1 MFYKSTSRER
11 GVLGGQKQ
19 TFVSRSLNTLQIFT
33 KTYFLKGG
41 IDAKILTILSPW
53 YPAPMKFLWNYLNK
67 YFTLFVAR
75 IVCFL
80 FQIENCSAYQSQ
92 ALLSVIPQIKFS
104 HHLLPKP
111 WKCFF
116 FFRFYWIWQ
125 FPHFQIEG
133 EGLVQAAI
141 IFFFIIRY

>member
-53 YPAPMKFLWNYLNK
+53 YPAPVTFLWNYLNK
-67 YFTLFVAR
+67 YFTLFVAS

-80 FQIENCSAYQSQ
+80 FQIENCLSYQSQ
-92 ALLSVIPQIKFS
+92 TLLSVIPEIKSSNYLF
-104 HHLLPKP
+104 PKP
-111 WKCFF
+111 CNVSSISKG
-116 FFRFYWIWQ
+116 IWHMTL
-125 FPHFQIEG
+125 PNWEWRIGARCH
-133 EGLVQAAI
+133 
-141 IFFFIIRY
+141 